1 MNKIKFAL
9 KELCITDKNIIS
21 SSLYNQ
27 SVKCYTEYGIIKS
40 KGRVE
45 VMGKVFWNGG
55 TLLSPMPA
63 VLVTCADGE
72 KKNVFTVA
80 WTGII
85 NTKPP
90 MTYISVRPSRYSYG
104 IIKKTGEFAINLTTE
119 KLCRAVD
126 FCGVKSGKDIDKFEA
141 CKFTVTD
148 AKNISVP
155 ILEESPLA
163 LECKVVDSK
172 LLGTHEIFIAEIVG
186 TVADERYID
195 ENGRLELEKADLLA
209 YSHGQYRG
217 LGKNLGSFGF
227 SVRKK
232 KKKHKKK

>member
-1 MNKIKFAL
+1 M
-9 KELCITDKNIIS
+9 E
-21 SSLYNQ
+21 
-27 SVKCYTEYGIIKS
+27 
-40 KGRVE
+40 
-45 VMGKVFWNGG
+45 
-55 TLLSPMPA
+55 
-63 VLVTCADGE
+63 
-72 KKNVFTVA
+72 
-80 WTGII
+80 
-85 NTKPP
+85 
-90 MTYISVRPSRYSYG
+90 SRYSYE

-141 CKFTVTD
+141 CNLAVTD